1 MTRPLPLVAC
11 NNHSKNWRQN
21 KLCYVQ
27 QEADSTCSR
36 DKPEMISH
44 SLVPQC
50 FKAQQLRDICNHWG
64 KGFGVSHIVFR
75 GNGRGT
81 SRRQQSI
88 KGGLNKVNF
97 IMTTKILPLFL
108 SLSTNRIMILTSC
121 SFFNFKTILFQL
133 LHFPTV
139 YHIDHFCG
147 V

>member
-1 MTRPLPLVAC
+1 MLCSTGSGFYLLKGQTRNDFAQL
-11 NNHSKNWRQN
+11 S
-21 KLCYVQ
+21 
-27 QEADSTCSR
+27 STVFQSSTAAR
-36 DKPEMISH
+36 HIQ
-44 SLVPQC
+44 SLGEGV
-50 FKAQQLRDICNHWG
+50 L
-64 KGFGVSHIVFR
+64 GVSHIVFR
-75 GNGRGT
+75 GNGGGT